1 LVVVVRMAIGNG
13 ASAGALAKGNLQER
27 AKARKHSLYLS
38 AALAVIPAALLIAG
52 TANAD
57 EPAKGP
63 PSKVTPAAESP
74 TPATDVDEAPPPPAE
89 PPPEP
94 QAEAAG
100 DDNGNDRVEKVVV
113 TATRR
118 ETVLQKTP
126 IAITAVGKKSLEAA
140 RVENIEDLVPLVP
153 SLQVTNNG
161 NPTGYTAR
169 IRGVGTQGDNPGLE
183 AAVGTFID
191 GVYRNRASVA
201 MGDLGE
207 LERVEVLR
215 GPQGTLFG
223 RNTSAGILSII
234 TKKPSLTADEFMAEA
249 TVGSFEQLVGKGMA
263 NFVLAEDEFALRFF
277 GTRHQQEGYIDVN
290 PGRPDAYDGNSK
302 DYYNL
307 KGQALWQATPNAE
320 IRIVV
325 DYAERQDDC
334 CSAATVF
341 PGGFG
346 RAPTAAFPDT
356 SAPAIINTI
365 EAPLPGKS
373 TTNEVEDQVGFGN
386 RPTNSDTEDKGV
398 SAELNWNL
406 SGAKLT
412 SITALRDWRTAYG
425 QDPDFS
431 GADIIYIP
439 GDGSNF
445 NEFETFTH
453 ESRIT
458 GEAGWVNWLF
468 GVYYA
473 DEDLTRNSKI
483 NFGTEQ
489 EAFFSLHRIGDLTG
503 SFRGALNSLFAHNL
517 AIPVFTGDL
526 GGDNDHYEQNAESF
540 ALFTHNVFHLDE
552 TLDFI
557 AGLRWTTETKT
568 FDASY
573 NTTGNGGCESIEAL
587 YGLDPITNVRFN
599 HPALAPSLDAT
610 RRGLANL
617 ACLPQARSA
626 LDGLAHHQERTEDE
640 FSGVATLA
648 WELASNLNTYATY
661 SRGHKAG
668 GFNLDRAFSDAAG
681 SIISNPTFA
690 VPGAIPVQIVRA
702 PDTSFAAEFVDA
714 YEIGLKTSFDDSFFV
729 NTAVFYQEFE
739 NFQLNTFT
747 GISFIVT
754 SVPEVISQGV
764 EVETFW
770 QTPVRGLTTNF
781 AAQYTDA
788 HYGDVGSL
796 TDPTS
801 FLGRNPGLFLLDN
814 EAQLTH
820 APEWTLTGALDY
832 STPFIETFTARF
844 HLDAR
849 WQSEMNTGS
858 NLDPRKIQEAF
869 AVVGL
874 NFGVYGEGE
883 WIGLEIFARNLFD
896 ERYINTAI
904 DSPFQGSSVS
914 PTSAATST
922 VDAFLGEPRMIG
934 ATLRIKH

>member
-1 LVVVVRMAIGNG
+1 MAIGNG
-13 ASAGALAKGNLQER
+13 ASAGALASENRKER
-27 AKARKHSLYLS
+27 AKNLKRHLCLS
-38 AALAVIPAALLIAG
+38 AALLALTPAAMLPVS
-52 TANAD
+52 TASAD
-57 EPAKGP
+57 EAAKGP
-63 PSKVTPAAESP
+63 PAQVTPGAPATP
-74 TPATDVDEAPPPPAE
+74 TPAKDAASDEAPAGETPAPPPE
-89 PPPEP
+89 EP
-94 QAEAAG
+94 QAEAAVQ
-100 DDNGNDRVEKVVV
+100 DNGNDRVEKVVV

-118 ETVLQKTP
+118 ETVLQRTP
-126 IAITAVGKKSLEAA
+126 VAITVVGEKTLKAA
-140 RVENIEDLVPLVP
+140 RVENIEDLVAVVP

-169 IRGVGTQGDNPGLE
+169 IRGIGTQGDNPGLE

-234 TKKPSLTADEFMAEA
+234 TKKPSLIEDQFEAEA
-249 TVGSFEQLVGKGMA
+249 TVGSYDQLVGKGMA

-277 GTRHQQEGYIDVN
+277 GVRHQQEGYIDVN

-320 IRIVV
+320 IRIIV
-325 DYAERQDDC
+325 DYADRRDDC

-341 PGGFG
+341 PGSFG
-346 RAPTAAFPDT
+346 RVPTVTFPDT
-356 SAPAIINTI
+356 SGPAIINAI
-365 EAPLPGKS
+365 ESPLVGKATS
-373 TTNEVEDQVGFGN
+373 NQVDQQVAFGN
-386 RPTNSDTEDKGV
+386 RSTASDVEDKGI
-398 SAELNWNL
+398 SGELNWDL
-406 SGAKLT
+406 AGAKLT
-412 SITALRDWRTAYG
+412 SITSVRDWHAAYA
-425 QDPDFS
+425 QDADFS
-431 GADIIYIP
+431 GADIVYFAD
-439 GDGSNF
+439 DGTNF
-445 NEFETFTH
+445 NEFQTFTH

-473 DEDLTRNSKI
+473 DEDLTRSSTLR
-483 NFGTEQ
+483 FGTEQ
-489 EAFFSLHRIGDLTG
+489 ETFFSLHRIGDNPA
-503 SFRGALNSLFAHNL
+503 SFRGALNAFFAHDVG
-517 AIPVFTGDL
+517 IPVFTGAL
-526 GGDNDHYEQNAESF
+526 GDNDRYEQNAESF
-540 ALFTHNVFHLDE
+540 ALFTHNVFHLDDA
-552 TLDFI
+552 LDLI
-557 AGLRWTTETKT
+557 AGLRWTTETKEV
-568 FDASY
+568 DAVY
-573 NTTGNGGCESIEAL
+573 RTTGNGGCDSIEAQ
-587 YGLDPITNVRFN
+587 YGLDPVSHVGADFGAASTQARV
-599 HPALAPSLDAT
+599 AS
-610 RRGLANL
+610 L
-617 ACLPQARSA
+617 ACLPYARNA
-626 LDGLAHHQERTEDE
+626 LDVLTATTPHHQERTEDE
-640 FSGVATLA
+640 FSGVATLS
-648 WELASNLNTYATY
+648 WQVETNVNTYATY

-668 GFNLDRAFSDAAG
+668 GFNLDRAFSDANG
-681 SIISNPTFA
+681 SIVSPIVYA
-690 VPGAIPVQIVRA
+690 GVVPPVQTVRA
-702 PDTSFAAEFVDA
+702 PDTSFAPEFVDA
-714 YEIGLKTSFDDSFFV
+714 FEIGLKTSFDDSFFV

-770 QTPVRGLTTNF
+770 ATPVKGLTTNF
-781 AAQYTDA
+781 AAQYNDA

-796 TDPTS
+796 ATPGS
-801 FLGRNPGLFLLDN
+801 FLAQNPSLFMLGN

-820 APEWTLTGALDY
+820 APEWTLTGGIDY
-832 STPFIETFTARF
+832 STPFIDTFTARV
-844 HLDAR
+844 HVDAR

-858 NLDPRKIQEAF
+858 NLDPRKVQEAF

-874 NFGVYGEGE
+874 KIGVYGEGE
-883 WIGLEIFARNLFD
+883 WIGLEFFARNLFD

-904 DSPFQGSSVS
+904 DSPFQGSAVS

>member
-1 LVVVVRMAIGNG
+1 MAIGNG
-13 ASAGALAKGNLQER
+13 ASAGALASGNRIER
-27 AKARKHSLYLS
+27 TENFKRRLCLS
-38 AALAVIPAALLIAG
+38 AALLALTPVAMLTVA
-52 TANAD
+52 TASAD
-57 EPAKGP
+57 EAAKGP
-63 PSKVTPAAESP
+63 PAQVTPGTPANP
-74 TPATDVDEAPPPPAE
+74 TPAKDAASDEAPADKAPAPPPE
-89 PPPEP
+89 EP
-94 QAEAAG
+94 QAEAAVQ
-100 DDNGNDRVEKVVV
+100 DNGNDRVEKVVV

-118 ETVLQKTP
+118 ETVLQRTP
-126 IAITAVGKKSLEAA
+126 LAITVVGEKTLKAA
-140 RVENIEDLVPLVP
+140 RVENIEDLVAVVP

-169 IRGVGTQGDNPGLE
+169 IRGIGTQGDNPGLE

-234 TKKPSLTADEFMAEA
+234 TKKPSLIEDQFEAEA
-249 TVGSFEQLVGKGMA
+249 TVGSFNQPVGKGMS

-277 GTRHQQEGYIDVN
+277 GTRHEQEGYIDVN

-302 DYYNL
+302 RYYNL

-320 IRIVV
+320 IRVIV
-325 DYAERQDDC
+325 DYADREDSC

-341 PGGFG
+341 PGSFG
-346 RAPTAAFPDT
+346 RAPTVAFPDT
-356 SAPAIINTI
+356 SGPAIINAI
-365 EAPLPGKS
+365 ESPLVGKS
-373 TTNEVEDQVGFGN
+373 TINQVENQIAFGN
-386 RPTNSDTEDKGV
+386 RPTNNDVEDKGV
-398 SAELNWNL
+398 SGELNWDL
-406 SGAKLT
+406 AGAKLT
-412 SITALRDWRTAYG
+412 SITAMRNWQAAYG
-425 QDPDFS
+425 QDADFS

-445 NEFETFTH
+445 NEFETLTH
-453 ESRIT
+453 ETRIT

-468 GVYYA
+468 GVYFA

-489 EAFFSLHRIGDLTG
+489 ESFFSLHRFGDSALT
-503 SFRGALNSLFAHNL
+503 FRGGLAGFFGHNG
-517 AIPVFTGDL
+517 AIPVFTGDT

-552 TLDFI
+552 ALDLI

-568 FDASY
+568 FDATY
-573 NTTGNGGCESIEAL
+573 QTTGNGGCESVEAL
-587 YGLDPITNVRFN
+587 YGLDPVRNVAFN
-599 HPALAPSLDAT
+599 HPVDAT
-610 RRGLANL
+610 RQGLATI
-617 ACLPQARSA
+617 ACIPQARSA

-648 WELASNLNTYATY
+648 WELEQNLNTYATY

-681 SIISNPTFA
+681 SIISTPTFA
-690 VPGAIPVQIVRA
+690 VPGAVPAQVVRA

-714 YEIGLKTSFDDSFFV
+714 FEVGLKTSFDDSFFV

-770 QTPVRGLTTNF
+770 ATPVKGLTTNF

-796 TDPTS
+796 TTPGS
-801 FLGRNPGLFLLDN
+801 FLAQNPGLFLLDDD
-814 EAQLTH
+814 ARLTH
-820 APEWTLTGALDY
+820 APEWTLTGGIDY
-832 STPFIETFTARF
+832 STPFIDTFTARV
-844 HLDAR
+844 HIDAR

-858 NLDPRKIQEAF
+858 NLDPRKVQEAF
-869 AVVGL
+869 AVVGMKI
-874 NFGVYGEGE
+874 GVYGEGE
-883 WIGLEIFARNLFD
+883 WIGLELFARNLFD

-904 DSPFQGSSVS
+904 DAPFQGSAVS